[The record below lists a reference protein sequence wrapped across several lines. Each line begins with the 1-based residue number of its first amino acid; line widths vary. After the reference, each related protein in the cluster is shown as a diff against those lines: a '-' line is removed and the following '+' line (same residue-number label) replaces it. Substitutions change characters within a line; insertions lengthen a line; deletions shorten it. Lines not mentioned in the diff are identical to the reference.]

1 MCVGDERAPSE
12 CPQKILFVVPV
23 PQCEPSLFESSLSI
37 RAVQK
42 IPLQCVI
49 GRREIFKG
57 RKKKRPKRS
66 RGKES
71 GAGKVK
77 GKMGLKKKKAKGKI
91 GAPWHSWRN
100 TLSIIFG
107 AGLKKGVGRTGWLWT
122 PG

>member
-57 RKKKRPKRS
+57 KKKKRPKRS

-77 GKMGLKKKKAKGKI
+77 GKMGLKKRKLKARLGPH
-91 GAPWHSWRN
+91 G
-100 TLSIIFG
+100 
-107 AGLKKGVGRTGWLWT
+107 T
-122 PG
+122 PGAIRFPLSLVLV

>member
-23 PQCEPSLFESSLSI
+23 PQCEQSLFESSLSI

-66 RGKES
+66 KES
-71 GAGKVK
+71 GAGKVR
-77 GKMGLKKKKAKGKI
+77 GKMGLKKE
-91 GAPWHSWRN
+91 S
-100 TLSIIFG
+100 
-107 AGLKKGVGRTGWLWT
+107 
-122 PG
+122 